1 MEKRTTGGDL
11 AVGGAVGLD
20 GPAGLVAERLEH
32 LVVVAVLGEVVVAV
46 GPEAGEDLGG
56 DRAAAALPAA
66 VVLALPPRR
75 DPGAPEPAAAA
86 GPRAA
91 RHLRISR
98 ICPRAAPRARLAPR
112 GRRWPRPRPLALFII
127 SREELGGGA
136 GEAEARRRKQ

>member
-75 DPGAPEPAAAA
+75 DPGAPEPAA
-86 GPRAA
+86 
-91 RHLRISR
+91 RHRRPGRRISR
-98 ICPRAAPRARLAPR
+98 ICPGLLLAAAAGLAA
-112 GRRWPRPRPLALFII
+112 PLALFII
-127 SREELGGGA
+127 SGRNWGEEQEEPEG
-136 GEAEARRRKQ
+136 RRK